1 MRLRA
6 TEPLIPKCV
15 WCSCLWISL
24 PSSAACKLAH
34 ALRTRTK
41 VNVLGLRPACG
52 ICWRSSTAFLYLPSF
67 DVALCNSA
75 LSSRIMKFTVPLQS
89 SLLPLRGFCQSAF
102 LLMLGIW
109 MLQFTYDHK
118 FELSW
123 SAGHSSQLV
132 QSKTSLCNWESY
144 WLIHQQANCANN
156 HIHFLLQPVIAT
168 LWRIWKVC
176 QIFSSWHMDAFF
188 SLRCCITS
196 NFVCYVLVWFCVV
209 QK

>member
-1 MRLRA
+1 MA
-6 TEPLIPKCV
+6 FVGEVPLLSCICLALMWLCAILLFQAELWSSQCHCSHLCFHWGGSVKVPFF
-15 WCSCLWISL
+15 SCLESG
-24 PSSAACKLAH
+24 CF
-34 ALRTRTK
+34 R
-41 VNVLGLRPACG
+41 
-52 ICWRSSTAFLYLPSF
+52 
-67 DVALCNSA
+67 
-75 LSSRIMKFTVPLQS
+75 
-89 SLLPLRGFCQSAF
+89 
-102 LLMLGIW
+102 
-109 MLQFTYDHK
+109 FTYDHK

-144 WLIHQQANCANN
+144 WLIHQQANCDNN
-156 HIHFLLQPVIAT
+156 HIHFLLQPVIAA
-168 LWRIWKVC
+168 LWWIWKVC